1 MLEYYQNTLDEF
13 INEYERLHVNPWH
26 NITKKEF
33 KNICKELINKN
44 EIDDGYKF
52 DYFMNYII
60 KRLSGVDDMHTKF
73 RMRTT
78 ILPFNYRIFNDEV
91 VVNYP
96 EGLRGSI
103 LESINEVSISKILKE
118 LDDVI
123 TYGTLERKR
132 YELEKS
138 LFDMSLLFSLPSLR
152 ESEELTFEF
161 KTISGE
167 IEKRTIDKKDVMT
180 SDDQFDIEEYYYGDT
195 GTYEIKEDTLIY
207 RHCSVQNEYKSIIEE
222 SINEIRSIDFNNISK
237 IIIDLRG
244 NIGGNSRLNKPFID
258 FLSEYKDKKLIVLTD
273 YRVFSSGMLALYDL
287 IKLGCITIGE
297 GIGTSF
303 NSYGDQVWLDIG
315 KYRFAISTC
324 YLNPVMNL
332 RISNKDEINKV
343 SSEVFKPVV
352 FKPDYY
358 VETTKEDFINDYDR
372 VLEFALNTDL

>member
-1 MLEYYQNTLDEF
+1 MLEYYQNTFDEF

-33 KNICKELINKN
+33 KNICKELINKI
-44 EIDDGYKF
+44 EIDDEYKF
-52 DYFMNYII
+52 NYFMNYNI
-60 KRLSGVDDMHTKF
+60 KRLSGVDDVHTKF

-78 ILPFNYRIFNDEV
+78 ILPFNYRIFNDEI
-91 VVNYP
+91 VVNFP
-96 EGLRGSI
+96 EGLRGST
-103 LESINEVSISKILKE
+103 LESINEVSVSKILKE
-118 LDDVI
+118 LDDII

-152 ESEELTFEF
+152 EGEELTFEF

-222 SINEIRSIDFNNISK
+222 SINEIRSFDFNNISK

-244 NIGGNSRLNKPFID
+244 NIGGNSELNKLLID
-258 FLSEYKDKKLIVLTD
+258 FLSEHKDKKLVVLID
-273 YRVFSSGMLALYDL
+273 YIISSSGSLALYDL
-287 IKLGCITIGE
+287 IKLGCVTVGE
-297 GIGTSF
+297 EIGTPF
-303 NSYGDQVWLDIG
+303 NSYGEQVWLDIG
-315 KYRFAISTC
+315 KYRFAVPTC
-324 YLNPVMNL
+324 YFIPSMNIKISDKYELSKLDSKIFEPV
-332 RISNKDEINKV
+332 I
-343 SSEVFKPVV
+343 

-358 VETTKEDFINDYDR
+358 VESTKEDFINNKDR

>member
-1 MLEYYQNTLDEF
+1 MLEYYQNTFDEF

-33 KNICKELINKN
+33 KNICKELINKI
-44 EIDDGYKF
+44 EIDDEYKF
-52 DYFMNYII
+52 NYFMNYNI
-60 KRLSGVDDMHTKF
+60 KRLSGVDDVHTKF

-78 ILPFNYRIFNDEV
+78 ILPFNYRIFNDEI
-91 VVNYP
+91 VVNFP
-96 EGLRGSI
+96 EGLRGST
-103 LESINEVSISKILKE
+103 LESINEVSVSKILKE
-118 LDDVI
+118 LDDII

-152 ESEELTFEF
+152 ESEELIFEF

-195 GTYEIKEDTLIY
+195 GTYEIKDNTLIY

-222 SINEIRSIDFNNISK
+222 SVNEIRSIDFNNISK
-237 IIIDLRG
+237 NIIDLRG
-244 NIGGNSRLNKPFID
+244 NIGGNSELNKLLID
-258 FLSEYKDKKLIVLTD
+258 FLSEHKDKKLVVLID
-273 YRVFSSGMLALYDL
+273 YIISSSGSLALYDL
-287 IKLGCITIGE
+287 IKLGCVTVGE
-297 GIGTSF
+297 EIGTPF
-303 NSYGDQVWLDIG
+303 NSYGEQVWLDIG
-315 KYRFAISTC
+315 KYRFAVPTC
-324 YLNPVMNL
+324 YFIPSMNIKISDKYELSKLDSKIFEPV
-332 RISNKDEINKV
+332 I
-343 SSEVFKPVV
+343 

-358 VETTKEDFINDYDR
+358 VESTKEDFINNKDR

>member
-1 MLEYYQNTLDEF
+1 MNEYYQSVLKQF
-13 INEYERLHVNPWH
+13 ISEYEKNHVNPWH
-26 NITKKEF
+26 NITKEELEI
-33 KNICKELINKN
+33 ICKNLLSNLKV
-44 EIDDGYKF
+44 DDGYTF
-52 DYFMNYII
+52 NYFMNYII
-60 KRLSGVDDMHTKF
+60 KRIDGKDDDHTKF
-73 RMRTT
+73 RTKT
-78 ILPFNYRIFNDEV
+78 INLPFNYRIFGDEV
-91 VVNYP
+91 IVNYP
-96 EGLRGSI
+96 DGLRGSS
-103 LESINEVSISKILKE
+103 LEFVNEMSISKILNE
-118 LDDVI
+118 LDDIVI
-123 TYGTLERKR
+123 YGNDGRKR
-132 YELEKS
+132 YEFEKA
-138 LFDMSLLFSLPSLR
+138 LFNMSLLFSLPSLR
-152 ESEELTFEF
+152 DSEELTFEF
-161 KTISGE
+161 KTIDGD
-167 IEKRTIDKKDVMT
+167 IEKRTINKKDVIT
-180 SDDQFDIEEYYYGDT
+180 IDEQFDIEEYYYGEP
-195 GTYEIKEDTLIY
+195 GTYKIINDSLIY
-207 RHCSVQNEYKSIIEE
+207 KHSSIQIEYKDIIEK
-222 SINEIRSIDFNNISK
+222 SIEDIRGLDFNKISK

-244 NIGGNSRLNKPFID
+244 NIGGNSRLNKPLID

>member
-1 MLEYYQNTLDEF
+1 MLEYYQNTLDKF

-33 KNICKELINKN
+33 KNICKELINKI

-60 KRLSGVDDMHTKF
+60 KRLSGVDDVHTKF

-78 ILPFNYRIFNDEV
+78 ILPFNYRIFNDAV

-195 GTYEIKEDTLIY
+195 GTYEIKDNTLIY

-222 SINEIRSIDFNNISK
+222 SINEIRSFDFNNISK

-244 NIGGNSRLNKPFID
+244 NIGGNSELNKLLID
-258 FLSEYKDKKLIVLTD
+258 FLSEHKDKKLVVLTD
-273 YRVFSSGMLALYDL
+273 YIISSSGSLALYDL
-287 IKLGCITIGE
+287 IKLGCVTVGE
-297 GIGTSF
+297 GIGTPF
-303 NSYGDQVWLDIG
+303 NSYGEQVWLDIA
-315 KYRFAISTC
+315 KYRFAVPTC
-324 YLNPVMNL
+324 YFIPSMNIK
-332 RISNKDEINKV
+332 ISDKYELSKLDSKI
-343 SSEVFKPVV
+343 FKPVI

-358 VETTKEDFINDYDR
+358 VESTKEDFINNYDR
-372 VLEFALNTDL
+372 VLEFALKNI

>member
-1 MLEYYQNTLDEF
+1 MLEYYQNTLDKF

-33 KNICKELINKN
+33 KNICKELINKI

-60 KRLSGVDDMHTKF
+60 KRLSGVDDVHTKF

-78 ILPFNYRIFNDEV
+78 ILPFNYRIFNDAV

-152 ESEELTFEF
+152 EGEELTFEF

-222 SINEIRSIDFNNISK
+222 SINEIRSFDFNNISK

-244 NIGGNSRLNKPFID
+244 NIGGNSELNKLLID
-258 FLSEYKDKKLIVLTD
+258 FLSEHKDKKLVVLID
-273 YRVFSSGMLALYDL
+273 YIISSSGSLALYDL
-287 IKLGCITIGE
+287 IKLGCVTVGE
-297 GIGTSF
+297 EIGTPF
-303 NSYGDQVWLDIG
+303 NSYGEQVWLDIG
-315 KYRFAISTC
+315 KYRFAVPTC
-324 YLNPVMNL
+324 YFIPSMNIK
-332 RISNKDEINKV
+332 ISDK
-343 SSEVFKPVV
+343 
-352 FKPDYY
+352 Y
-358 VETTKEDFINDYDR
+358 
-372 VLEFALNTDL
+372 

>member
-1 MLEYYQNTLDEF
+1 MLEYYQNTLDKF

-33 KNICKELINKN
+33 KNICKELINKI

-60 KRLSGVDDMHTKF
+60 KRLSGVDDVHTKF

-78 ILPFNYRIFNDEV
+78 ILPFNYRIFNDAV

-152 ESEELTFEF
+152 EGEELTFEF

-180 SDDQFDIEEYYYGDT
+180 SDDQFDIEE
-195 GTYEIKEDTLIY
+195 
-207 RHCSVQNEYKSIIEE
+207 
-222 SINEIRSIDFNNISK
+222 
-237 IIIDLRG
+237 
-244 NIGGNSRLNKPFID
+244 
-258 FLSEYKDKKLIVLTD
+258 
-273 YRVFSSGMLALYDL
+273 
-287 IKLGCITIGE
+287 
-297 GIGTSF
+297 
-303 NSYGDQVWLDIG
+303 
-315 KYRFAISTC
+315 
-324 YLNPVMNL
+324 
-332 RISNKDEINKV
+332 
-343 SSEVFKPVV
+343 
-352 FKPDYY
+352 
-358 VETTKEDFINDYDR
+358 
-372 VLEFALNTDL
+372 

>member
-1 MLEYYQNTLDEF
+1 MLEYYQNTFDEF

-33 KNICKELINKN
+33 KNICKELINKI

-60 KRLSGVDDMHTKF
+60 KRLSGVDDVHTKF

-78 ILPFNYRIFNDEV
+78 ILPFNYRIFNDAV

-152 ESEELTFEF
+152 EGEELTFEF

-195 GTYEIKEDTLIY
+195 GTYEIKDNTLIY

-222 SINEIRSIDFNNISK
+222 SVNEIRSIDFNNISK
-237 IIIDLRG
+237 NIIDLRG
-244 NIGGNSRLNKPFID
+244 NIGGNSELNKLLID
-258 FLSEYKDKKLIVLTD
+258 FLSEHKDKKLVVLID
-273 YRVFSSGMLALYDL
+273 YIISSSGSLALYDL
-287 IKLGCITIGE
+287 IKLGCVTVGE
-297 GIGTSF
+297 EIGTPF
-303 NSYGDQVWLDIG
+303 NSYGEQVWLDIG
-315 KYRFAISTC
+315 KYRFAVPTC
-324 YLNPVMNL
+324 YFIPSMNIKISDKYELSKLDSKIFEPV
-332 RISNKDEINKV
+332 I
-343 SSEVFKPVV
+343 

-358 VETTKEDFINDYDR
+358 VESTKEDFINNKDR

>member
-33 KNICKELINKN
+33 KNICKELINKI

-138 LFDMSLLFSLPSLR
+138 LFDMSLLFGLTSLR

-244 NIGGNSRLNKPFID
+244 NIGGNSGLNKLLID
-258 FLSEYKDKKLIVLTD
+258 FLSEHKDKKLVVLTD
-273 YRVFSSGMLALYDL
+273 YRISSSGSLALYDL
-287 IKLGCITIGE
+287 IKLGCVTVGE
-297 GIGTSF
+297 GIGTPF
-303 NSYGDQVWLDIG
+303 NSYGEQVWLDIG
-315 KYRFAISTC
+315 KYRFAVSTC
-324 YLNPVMNL
+324 YFIPSMNIK
-332 RISNKDEINKV
+332 ISDKYELSKLD
-343 SSEVFKPVV
+343 SEVFKPVI
-352 FKPDYY
+352 FKPDNY
-358 VETTKEDFINDYDR
+358 VENTKEDFINNKDK
-372 VLEFALNTDL
+372 VLEFALKNI

>member
-1 MLEYYQNTLDEF
+1 MLEYYQNTLDKF

-33 KNICKELINKN
+33 KNICKELINKI

-60 KRLSGVDDMHTKF
+60 KRLSGVDDVHTKF

-78 ILPFNYRIFNDEV
+78 ILPFNYRIFNDAV

-152 ESEELTFEF
+152 ESEELIFEF

-167 IEKRTIDKKDVMT
+167 IEKRTIYKRDAMT
-180 SDDQFDIEEYYYGDT
+180 SDEQFDIEEYYYGDT

-222 SINEIRSIDFNNISK
+222 SINEIRSFDFNNISK

-244 NIGGNSRLNKPFID
+244 NIGGNSELNKLLID
-258 FLSEYKDKKLIVLTD
+258 FLSEHKDKKLVVLID
-273 YRVFSSGMLALYDL
+273 YIISSSGSLALYDL
-287 IKLGCITIGE
+287 IKLGCVTVGE
-297 GIGTSF
+297 EIGTPF
-303 NSYGDQVWLDIG
+303 NSYGEQVWLDIG
-315 KYRFAISTC
+315 KYRFAVPTC
-324 YLNPVMNL
+324 YFIPSMNIK
-332 RISNKDEINKV
+332 ISDKYELSKLDSKI
-343 SSEVFKPVV
+343 FKPVI

-358 VETTKEDFINDYDR
+358 VESTKEDFINNKDR

>member
-1 MLEYYQNTLDEF
+1 MLEYYQNTLDKF

-33 KNICKELINKN
+33 KNICKELINKI

-60 KRLSGVDDMHTKF
+60 KRLSGVDDVHTKF

-78 ILPFNYRIFNDEV
+78 ILPFNYRIFNDAV

-96 EGLRGSI
+96 EGLRGST

-152 ESEELTFEF
+152 DSEELVFEF
-161 KTISGE
+161 KNIDGG
-167 IEKRTIDKKDVMT
+167 IESRTINKKDVIT
-180 SDDQFDIEEYYYGDT
+180 IDEQFDIEKYYYGEP
-195 GTYEIKEDTLIY
+195 GTYKIINDSLIY
-207 RHCSVQNEYKSIIEE
+207 KHSSVQIEYKDIIEK
-222 SINEIRSIDFNNISK
+222 SIEDIKSLNFNKISK

-244 NIGGNSRLNKPFID
+244 NIGGNSGLNKPLID
-258 FLSEYKDKKLIVLTD
+258 FLSEHKDKKLIVLTD

>member
-1 MLEYYQNTLDEF
+1 MLEYYQNALKEF
-13 INEYERLHVNPWH
+13 ISEYERLHINPWH
-26 NITKKEF
+26 NISKKELE
-33 KNICKELINKN
+33 NICKELISKY

-52 DYFMNYII
+52 NYFMNYII
-60 KRLSGVDDMHTKF
+60 KRLSGVNDTHTKF

-78 ILPFNYRIFNDEV
+78 ILPFNYRIFGEEV

-96 EGLRGSI
+96 DGLKGST
-103 LESINEVSISKILKE
+103 LESINEVSISKILNE

-152 ESEELTFEF
+152 ESVELTFEF
-161 KTISGE
+161 KTIDGE

-195 GTYEIKEDTLIY
+195 GTYEIKEETLIY

-222 SINEIRSIDFNNISK
+222 SVREISGLDYSKINK

-244 NIGGNSRLNKPFID
+244 NIGGNSGLNKSLLD
-258 FLSEYKDKKLIVLTD
+258 FLSEHKDKKLVVLTD
-273 YRVFSSGMLALYDL
+273 YRISSSGSLALYDL
-287 IKLGCITIGE
+287 IKLGCVTVGE
-297 GIGTSF
+297 GIGTPF
-303 NSYGDQVWLDIG
+303 NSYGEQVWLDIG
-315 KYRFAISTC
+315 KYRFAVSTS
-324 YLNPVMNL
+324 YYIPSMDMK
-332 RISNKDEINKV
+332 ISNKENIEKID
-343 SSEVFKPVV
+343 SEVFKPMI

-358 VETTKEDFINDYDR
+358 VESTKEDFINNKDK
-372 VLEFALNTDL
+372 VLEFALEI

>member
-1 MLEYYQNTLDEF
+1 MLEYYKNTFDEF

-26 NITKKEF
+26 NINKEELEI
-33 KNICKELINKN
+33 ICKKLLSKYKIE
-44 EIDDGYKF
+44 DGYRF
-52 DYFMNYII
+52 NYFMNYII
-60 KRLSGVDDMHTKF
+60 KRLSGMDDAHTRF
-73 RMRTT
+73 RMRTV
-78 ILPFNYRIFNDEV
+78 ILPFNYRIFDNEV

-96 EGLRGSI
+96 DGLRGST
-103 LESINEVSISKILKE
+103 LESINTINIGKILDE
-118 LDDVI
+118 LDDIIV
-123 TYGTLERKR
+123 YGTDERKR

-244 NIGGNSRLNKPFID
+244 NIGGNSGLNKLLID
-258 FLSEYKDKKLIVLTD
+258 FLSEHKDKKLVVLTD
-273 YRVFSSGMLALYDL
+273 YRISSSGSLALYDL
-287 IKLGCITIGE
+287 IKLGCVTVGE
-297 GIGTSF
+297 GIGTPF
-303 NSYGDQVWLDIG
+303 NSYGEQVWLDIG
-315 KYRFAISTC
+315 KYRFAVSTC
-324 YLNPVMNL
+324 YFIPSMNIK
-332 RISNKDEINKV
+332 ISDKYELSKLD
-343 SSEVFKPVV
+343 SEVFKPVI
-352 FKPDYY
+352 FKPDNY
-358 VETTKEDFINDYDR
+358 VENTKEDFINNKDK
-372 VLEFALNTDL
+372 VLEFALKNI

>member
-1 MLEYYQNTLDEF
+1 MLEYYQNTLDKF

-33 KNICKELINKN
+33 KNICKELINKI

-60 KRLSGVDDMHTKF
+60 KRLSGVDDVHTKF

-78 ILPFNYRIFNDEV
+78 ILPFNYRIFNDAV

-222 SINEIRSIDFNNISK
+222 SINEIRSFDFNNISK

-244 NIGGNSRLNKPFID
+244 NLGGNSKLNKPLIE
-258 FLSEYKDKKLIVLTD
+258 FLSKHKDKKLITLTD
-273 YRVFSSGMLALYDL
+273 YRIFSGGRYTLIDL
-287 IKLGCITIGE
+287 IILGSITIGE
-297 GIGTSF
+297 GISTPLNCYGNSNSF
-303 NSYGDQVWLDIG
+303 TLNKYYNFIVSEMYFDPTRNIKIASKDDFNKLD
-315 KYRFAISTC
+315 KS
-324 YLNPVMNL
+324 LL
-332 RISNKDEINKV
+332 EEII
-343 SSEVFKPVV
+343 

-358 VETTKEDFINDYDR
+358 VTQTKEDFINNKDSI
-372 VLEFALNTDL
+372 LEFAINLK

>member
-1 MLEYYQNTLDEF
+1 MLEYYQNTLDKF

-33 KNICKELINKN
+33 KNICKELINKI

-60 KRLSGVDDMHTKF
+60 KRLSGVDDVHTKF

-78 ILPFNYRIFNDEV
+78 ILPFNYRIFNDAV

-152 ESEELTFEF
+152 EGEELTFEF

-207 RHCSVQNEYKSIIEE
+207 RHCSVQN
-222 SINEIRSIDFNNISK
+222 IN
-237 IIIDLRG
+237 L
-244 NIGGNSRLNKPFID
+244 
-258 FLSEYKDKKLIVLTD
+258 
-273 YRVFSSGMLALYDL
+273 
-287 IKLGCITIGE
+287 
-297 GIGTSF
+297 
-303 NSYGDQVWLDIG
+303 
-315 KYRFAISTC
+315 
-324 YLNPVMNL
+324 
-332 RISNKDEINKV
+332 
-343 SSEVFKPVV
+343 
-352 FKPDYY
+352 
-358 VETTKEDFINDYDR
+358 
-372 VLEFALNTDL
+372 

>member
-1 MLEYYQNTLDEF
+1 MLEYYQNTLDKF

-33 KNICKELINKN
+33 KNICKELINKI

-60 KRLSGVDDMHTKF
+60 KRLSGVDDVHTKF

-78 ILPFNYRIFNDEV
+78 ILPFNYRIFNDAV

-152 ESEELTFEF
+152 ESEELIFEF

-167 IEKRTIDKKDVMT
+167 IEKRTIYKRDAMT
-180 SDDQFDIEEYYYGDT
+180 SDEQFDIEEYYYGDT
-195 GTYEIKEDTLIY
+195 GTYEIKDNTLIY

-222 SINEIRSIDFNNISK
+222 SVNEIRSIDFNNISK
-237 IIIDLRG
+237 NIIDLRG
-244 NIGGNSRLNKPFID
+244 NIGGNSELNKLLID
-258 FLSEYKDKKLIVLTD
+258 FLSEHKDKKLVVLID
-273 YRVFSSGMLALYDL
+273 YIISSSGSLALYDL
-287 IKLGCITIGE
+287 IKLGCVTVGE
-297 GIGTSF
+297 EIGTPF
-303 NSYGDQVWLDIG
+303 NSYGEQVWLDIG
-315 KYRFAISTC
+315 KYRFAVPTC
-324 YLNPVMNL
+324 YFIPSMNIKISDKYELSKLDSKIFEPV
-332 RISNKDEINKV
+332 I
-343 SSEVFKPVV
+343 

-358 VETTKEDFINDYDR
+358 VESTKEDFINNKDR

>member
-33 KNICKELINKN
+33 KNICKELINKI

-118 LDDVI
+118 LDDII

-244 NIGGNSRLNKPFID
+244 NIGGNSGLNKLLID
-258 FLSEYKDKKLIVLTD
+258 FLSEHKDKKLVVLTD
-273 YRVFSSGMLALYDL
+273 YRISSSGSLALYDL
-287 IKLGCITIGE
+287 IKLGCVTVGE
-297 GIGTSF
+297 GIGTPF
-303 NSYGDQVWLDIG
+303 NSYGEQVWLDIG
-315 KYRFAISTC
+315 KYRFAVSTC
-324 YLNPVMNL
+324 YFIPSMNIK
-332 RISNKDEINKV
+332 ISDKYELSKLD
-343 SSEVFKPVV
+343 SEVFKPVI

-358 VETTKEDFINDYDR
+358 VKTTKEDFINNKDR
-372 VLEFALNTDL
+372 VLEFALKNI